1 MADSG
6 CACACAGAKD
16 AAEAVKPE
24 QVAGQVEQAGKLA
37 EGKYTS
43 PLTNFTKFN
52 NKNKTLLIFTC
63 GTSRSC
69 RWHALRV

>member
-6 CACACAGAKD
+6 WACACAGAKE

-43 PLTNFTKFN
+43 PLTTWKI
-52 NKNKTLLIFTC
+52 LLVIKC
-63 GTSRSC
+63 GTFQ
-69 RWHALRV
+69 